1 MITSLHHKVILYTF
15 LCYLLTQ
22 FCGLFGGSKFAV
34 YFTNKEEVNDS
45 SKDTEGMYHK
55 FRT

>member
-1 MITSLHHKVILYTF
+1 MITSLHHQVILYTF